1 LSSSDDPNSGETLAV
16 IIPEDKVPA
25 GIVERAAA
33 KAIAWLLPGVT
44 AAAVLADKVD
54 VASAFQEFIF
64 QTINIWVLDNIFRP
78 IIQAVLWIGGAFIDG
93 MLLIAFGPDTAIGGP
108 SYGVADGAVWIA
120 DESVSLVVPIGASL
134 VGVID
139 TFNQALAEIA
149 ASAGIAAP
157 VVVGGLWIAEGA
169 VVSFFV
175 WKAISVVDF
184 PVIDLDNL
192 IRAVTFPPR
201 WFLGLFS

>member
-1 LSSSDDPNSGETLAV
+1 V

-25 GIVERAAA
+25 GLVERTAA

-54 VASAFQEFIF
+54 VASAFQKFIF

-93 MLLIAFGPDTAIGGP
+93 MLLIAFGPDTTPGGQ

-120 DESVSLVVPIGASL
+120 EETISLAVPIGASF

-139 TFNQALAEIA
+139 TFNQALASIA
-149 ASAGIAAP
+149 ASAGLAAP
-157 VVVGGLWIAEGA
+157 VVVAGLWIAEGA

-175 WKAISVVDF
+175 WNAISVLDV

-192 IRAVTFPPR
+192 IRALTFPPR
-201 WFLGLFS
+201 WFFGLIS